1 MNLSAPFI
9 ARPVATILLMAAL
22 LGLGLAAYPLLPVA
36 PLPQVDFPTIQVT
49 TQLPGASPD
58 TVATSVTA
66 PLERQFGQI
75 PGVTQMTSTSILG
88 TSSITVQF
96 DLTRNIDGAALDVQ
110 SAINQAAG
118 QLPSSLPS
126 PPQYRKV
133 NPADAPILVLAV
145 RSDVMPLTEVDEYA
159 ETVLAQ
165 HLGQISGVAQ
175 VGIGGQQKPAIRVQ
189 VDPAKVSSLG
199 LQLEDVRNAIAAL
212 TTDAPQGSIERA
224 TRSFTIYDN
233 SQLLTAQGWNDA
245 IVAYRNGAPVRL
257 RDIGRAVAAAENARV
272 AAFANGRPVILLTI
286 VRVPGANVI
295 DTVDRVL
302 AALPAL
308 RAAIPPAVQI
318 TVLSDRTETIRASV
332 ADVQFTLLLTI
343 LLVVAVIF
351 VFLRNVRATIIPSVT
366 VPVALVATLAV
377 MYALG
382 YSLDNL
388 SLMAL
393 AIAVGFVVDD
403 AIVMLENIERH
414 IEGGMPPM
422 AAALRGSAE
431 VGFTIVTIGVSLIAV
446 FIPLFLM
453 SGLVGRLFR
462 EFAVTVGATIV
473 VSILVSLTLTPMMA
487 SRMLRPHD
495 AVRHGWLYRTS
506 ERGFDA
512 LQAGYR
518 RSLDLALRFR
528 FLTLLVFLAT
538 LVATGV
544 VFVRMPKGF
553 FPQQDTGLILGTIQA
568 PPDISFAQMSRTAH
582 ALEEIARRDPGVAA
596 TGMII
601 GAAAGLPENQGRLF
615 LALKPRDQRGA
626 SAGQIITRL
635 GPQLRRVPDA
645 VLFLQSLQDINVGG
659 RLSSTQFQFTMQDAD
674 AEELNGWAPR
684 ILAALRPL
692 PQLADVAS
700 DQQTGGTTLTVEIDR
715 DAAARYG
722 ITPQAINDTLYDA
735 FGQRQVA
742 QYFTQVNAYHVVM
755 EILPEMQPD
764 PTVLQ
769 QIFIRSPLTGA
780 QVPMASFAHWST
792 APTRSLTINHQSLFP
807 SVTISFNL
815 APGVALGDAV
825 ATIQATMRQLGAPGA
840 LQTSFQGNAQAFQD
854 SLSSVPLLVLA
865 ALVVVY
871 IVLGMLYESFIHP
884 LTILSTLPSAGF
896 GALLTLWA
904 FGFDFSI
911 VAMIGVMLLI
921 GIVKKNGIMLVDFAI
936 HAERNEGKSPE
947 EAIREACLLRF
958 RPILMTTAAAL
969 LGGVPLMLG
978 HGTGSEIRQPLGYA
992 IVGGLA
998 FSQVFTLYTTPV
1010 IFLYLSRL
1018 QGRRHGSAAAPAAPL
1033 AQEGPAGGM

>member
-1 MNLSAPFI
+1 MNISAPFI
-9 ARPVATILLMAAL
+9 ARPVATILLMVAL
-22 LGLGLAAYPLLPVA
+22 FGLGVVAYPLLPVA

-49 TQLPGASPD
+49 TQLPGASPE

-96 DLTRNIDGAALDVQ
+96 NLTRDIDGAALDIQ

-118 QLPSSLPS
+118 QLPATLPS

-145 RSDVMPLTEVDEYA
+145 QSDLLPLSQVDEFA
-159 ETVLAQ
+159 ETILAQ
-165 HLGQISGVAQ
+165 HLGQLPGVGQ
-175 VGIGGQQKPAIRVQ
+175 VSVGGQQKPAVRIQ
-189 VDPAKVSSLG
+189 VDPAKLASLG
-199 LQLEDVRNAIAAL
+199 LQMDDVRTAILAL

-233 SQLLTAQGWNDA
+233 SQLMNAAAWNEA
-245 IVAYRNGAPVRL
+245 IVAYRNGAPVRV
-257 RDIGRAVAAAENARV
+257 RDIGQAVDAAENARL
-272 AAFANGRPVILLTI
+272 AAYSNGKPAI
-286 VRVPGANVI
+286 VLAITRVPGANVI
-295 DTVDRVL
+295 ATVDGVM

-308 RAAIPPAVQI
+308 RAAIPPTVHI
-318 TVLSDRTETIRASV
+318 TVLSDRTQTIRASV
-332 ADVQFTLLLTI
+332 SDVQFTLMLTI
-343 LLVVAVIF
+343 VLVVAVIF
-351 VFLRNVRATIIPSVT
+351 VFLRSVRATIIPAVT
-366 VPVALVATLAV
+366 VPVALVATFGV

-414 IEGGMPPM
+414 TEGGMAPM
-422 AAALRGSAE
+422 EAALRGSAE
-431 VGFTIVTIGVSLIAV
+431 IGFTIVSISVSLIAV

-473 VSILVSLTLTPMMA
+473 VSVIVSLTLTPMMA
-487 SRMLRPHD
+487 GRMLRPHGE
-495 AVRHGWLYRTS
+495 VRHGSLYRAS
-506 ERGFDA
+506 EWAFGA
-512 LQAGYR
+512 LQSGYA
-518 RSLDLALRFR
+518 RSLDVALRHR

-538 LVATGV
+538 LAATGYI
-544 VFVRMPKGF
+544 FVRIPKGF
-553 FPQQDTGLILGTIQA
+553 FPQQDTGLILGTLQA
-568 PPDISFAQMSRTAH
+568 SPDISFRQMSQSAR
-582 ALEEIARRDPGVAA
+582 ALEAIVRRDPDVAT
-596 TGMII
+596 TGMSI
-601 GAAAGLPENQGRLF
+601 GASAGLPENQGRLF
-615 LALKPRDQRGA
+615 IALKPRTERSA

-635 GPQLRRVPDA
+635 SPELGRVPDA
-645 VLFLQSLQDINVGG
+645 ELFLQSVQDINVGG
-659 RLSSTQFQFTMQDAD
+659 RLSSTQYQFTLQDAN
-674 AEELNGWAPR
+674 AAELNTWAPR
-684 ILAALRPL
+684 VLAALRQI
-692 PQLADVAS
+692 PQLLDLAT
-700 DQQTGGTTLTVEIDR
+700 DQQSGGTTLTVEIDR
-715 DAAARYG
+715 DAAGRYG
-722 ITPQAINDTLYDA
+722 ISPQAINDTLYDA
-735 FGQRQVA
+735 FGQRQA
-742 QYFTQVNAYHVVM
+742 TQYFTEVNAYHVVL
-755 EILPEMQPD
+755 EILPEMQAD

-769 QIFIRSPLTGA
+769 QIFIRSPLTGQ

-792 APTRSLTINHQSLFP
+792 APTRPLAINHQSMFP
-807 SVTISFNL
+807 SATISFNL

-825 ATIQATMRQLGAPGA
+825 AAIQQKLQALGVPGG
-840 LQTSFQGNAQAFQD
+840 LQTSFQGNAQAFQA
-854 SLSSVPLLVLA
+854 SLASVPLLVVA

-871 IVLGMLYESFIHP
+871 LVLGMLYESFIHP

-904 FGFDFSI
+904 FGYDFSI
-911 VAMIGVMLLI
+911 VGMIGVILLI

-936 HAERNEGKSPE
+936 HAERNEGKSPG
-947 EAIREACLLRF
+947 EAIREACVLRF

-978 HGTGSEIRQPLGYA
+978 SGTGSEIRQPLGYA
-992 IVGGLA
+992 MVGGLA

-1018 QGRRHGSAAAPAAPL
+1018 QDWAAKRRRPPAAKTVPEEP
-1033 AQEGPAGGM
+1033 QPS

>member
-1 MNLSAPFI
+1 MNISAPFI
-9 ARPVATILLMAAL
+9 ARPVATILLMVAL
-22 LGLGLAAYPLLPVA
+22 FGLGVVAYPLLPVA

-49 TQLPGASPD
+49 TQLPGASPE

-96 DLTRNIDGAALDVQ
+96 DLTRNIDGAALDIQ

-118 QLPSSLPS
+118 QLPTTLPS

-145 RSDVMPLTEVDEYA
+145 QSDLLPLTQVDEYA
-159 ETVLAQ
+159 ETILAQ
-165 HLGQISGVAQ
+165 HLGQLPGVGQ
-175 VGIGGQQKPAIRVQ
+175 VSVGGQQKPSVRIQ
-189 VDPAKVSSLG
+189 VDPAKLASLG
-199 LQLEDVRNAIAAL
+199 LQMDDVRTAILAL

-233 SQLLTAQGWNDA
+233 SQLMNASAWNEA
-245 IVAYRNGAPVRL
+245 IVAYRNGAPVRV
-257 RDIGRAVAAAENARV
+257 RDIGQAVDAAENARL
-272 AAFANGRPVILLTI
+272 AAYSNGKPAI
-286 VRVPGANVI
+286 VLAITRVPGANVI
-295 DTVDRVL
+295 ATVDGVM

-308 RAAIPPAVQI
+308 QAAIPPTVHI
-318 TVLSDRTETIRASV
+318 TVLSDRTQTIRASV
-332 ADVQFTLLLTI
+332 SDVQFTLMLTI
-343 LLVVAVIF
+343 VLVVAVIF
-351 VFLRNVRATIIPSVT
+351 VFLRSVRATIIPAVT
-366 VPVALVATLAV
+366 VPVALVATFGV

-414 IEGGMPPM
+414 TEGGMAPM
-422 AAALRGSAE
+422 EAALRGSAE
-431 VGFTIVTIGVSLIAV
+431 IGFTIVSISVSLIAV

-473 VSILVSLTLTPMMA
+473 VSVIVSLTLTPMMA
-487 SRMLRPHD
+487 GRMLRPHGE
-495 AVRHGWLYRTS
+495 VRHGSLYRAS
-506 ERGFDA
+506 ERAFGA
-512 LQAGYR
+512 LQSGYA
-518 RSLDLALRFR
+518 RSLDVALRHR

-538 LVATGV
+538 LAATGYI
-544 VFVRMPKGF
+544 FVRIPKGF
-553 FPQQDTGLILGTIQA
+553 FPQQDTGLILGTLQA
-568 PPDISFAQMSRTAH
+568 SPDISFRQMSQSAR
-582 ALEEIARRDPGVAA
+582 ALEAIVRRDPDVAT
-596 TGMII
+596 TGMSI
-601 GAAAGLPENQGRLF
+601 GASAGLPENQGRLF
-615 LALKPRDQRGA
+615 IALKPRTERSA

-635 GPQLRRVPDA
+635 SPELGRVPDA
-645 VLFLQSLQDINVGG
+645 ELFLQSVQDINVGG
-659 RLSSTQFQFTMQDAD
+659 RLSSTQYQFTLQDAD
-674 AEELNGWAPR
+674 AAELNTWAPR
-684 ILAALRPL
+684 VLAALRQV
-692 PQLADVAS
+692 PQLLDLAT
-700 DQQTGGTTLTVEIDR
+700 DQQSGGTTLTVEIDR
-715 DAAARYG
+715 DAAGRYG
-722 ITPQAINDTLYDA
+722 ISPQAINDTLYDA
-735 FGQRQVA
+735 FGQRQA
-742 QYFTQVNAYHVVM
+742 TQYFTEVNAYHVVL
-755 EILPEMQPD
+755 EILPEMQAD

-769 QIFIRSPLTGA
+769 QIFIRSPLTGQ

-792 APTRSLTINHQSLFP
+792 APTRPLAINHQSMFP
-807 SVTISFNL
+807 SATISFNL

-825 ATIQATMRQLGAPGA
+825 AAIQQKLQALGIPGG
-840 LQTSFQGNAQAFQD
+840 LQTSFQGNAQAFQA
-854 SLSSVPLLVLA
+854 SLASVPLLVVA

-871 IVLGMLYESFIHP
+871 LVLGMLYESFIHP

-896 GALLTLWA
+896 GALLTLWV
-904 FGFDFSI
+904 FGYDFSI
-911 VAMIGVMLLI
+911 VGMIGVILLI

-936 HAERNEGKSPE
+936 HAERNEGKSPD
-947 EAIREACLLRF
+947 EAIREACVLRF

-978 HGTGSEIRQPLGYA
+978 SGTGSEIRQPLGYA
-992 IVGGLA
+992 MVGGLA

-1018 QGRRHGSAAAPAAPL
+1018 QDWAAKRRRPPAARTAPEEP
-1033 AQEGPAGGM
+1033 QPS

>member
-1 MNLSAPFI
+1 MNISEGFI
-9 ARPVATILLMAAL
+9 RRPVATILLMAAF
-22 LGLGLAAYPLLPVA
+22 LGLGVAAYPLLPVA

-75 PGVTQMTSTSILG
+75 PGITQMTSTSILG

-96 DLTRNIDGAALDVQ
+96 DLSRNIDGAALDIQ
-110 SAINQAAG
+110 AAINQAAG
-118 QLPSSLPS
+118 QLPTSLPS
-126 PPQYRKV
+126 PPQFRKV

-145 RSDVMPLTEVDEYA
+145 HSDVMPLTEVDEYA

-165 HLGQISGVAQ
+165 HLGQLPGVAQ
-175 VGIGGQQKPAIRVQ
+175 VGIGGQQKPAIRIQ

-199 LQLEDVRNAIAAL
+199 LQLEDIRSAVATL

-233 SQLLTAQGWNDA
+233 SQLLTAEGWNDA
-245 IVAYRNGAPVRL
+245 ILAYRNGAPVRL
-257 RDIGRAVAAAENARV
+257 RDIGQAVAAAENARV

-295 DTVDRVL
+295 ATVDGVM

-308 RAAIPPAVQI
+308 RASIPPAVQV

-343 LLVVAVIF
+343 ILVVVVIF
-351 VFLRNVRATIIPSVT
+351 VFLRNLRATIIPSVT

-414 IEGGMPPM
+414 IEGGMRPM
-422 AAALRGSAE
+422 EAALRGSAE

-462 EFAVTVGATIV
+462 EFAVTVSATIV
-473 VSILVSLTLTPMMA
+473 VSIVVSLTLTPMMA
-487 SRMLRPHD
+487 SRMLRAQD
-495 AVRHGWLYRTS
+495 AARHGWLYRVS
-506 ERGFDA
+506 ERGFGA
-512 LQAGYR
+512 LQGGYR
-518 RSLDLALRFR
+518 RSLDVALRFR
-528 FLTLLVFLAT
+528 FVTLLVFLAT
-538 LVATGV
+538 VAATGL
-544 VFVRMPKGF
+544 VFARMPKGF

-568 PPDISFAQMSRTAH
+568 PPDISFEQMSRTGH

-615 LALKPRDQRGA
+615 LALKPRDRRTA
-626 SAGQIITRL
+626 SAGQIIHRL

-674 AEELNGWAPR
+674 AEELASWAPR
-684 ILAALRPL
+684 VLAALRPL

-700 DQQTGGTTLTVEIDR
+700 DQQTGGTTLTLEIDR
-715 DAAARYG
+715 DAAGRYG
-722 ITPQAINDTLYDA
+722 ISPQAINDTLYDA

-742 QYFTQVNAYHVVM
+742 QYFTQVNAYHVVL
-755 EILPEMQPD
+755 EITPSLQPD

-769 QIFIRSPLTGA
+769 QIFIRSPLTGT
-780 QVPMASFAHWST
+780 QVPMAAFAHWST
-792 APTRSLTINHQSLFP
+792 APTRPLTINHQSLFP

-815 APGVALGDAV
+815 APQVALSDAV
-825 ATIQATMRQLGAPGA
+825 PAIQAAMRRLGAPGG

-871 IVLGMLYESFIHP
+871 IVLGMLYESFVHP

-921 GIVKKNGIMLVDFAI
+921 GIVKKNGIMLVDFAVQ
-936 HAERNEGKSPE
+936 AERNEGKSPE

-1018 QGRRHGSAAAPAAPL
+1018 QRRGRRPEAAP
-1033 AQEGPAGGM
+1033 PAGAVPHEAA

>member
-1 MNLSAPFI
+1 MNISAPFI
-9 ARPVATILLMAAL
+9 ARPVATVLLMVAL
-22 LGLGLAAYPLLPVA
+22 LGLGIAAYPLLPVA

-75 PGVTQMTSTSILG
+75 PGITQMTSTSILG

-96 DLTRNIDGAALDVQ
+96 DLTRNIDGAALDIQ
-110 SAINQAAG
+110 AAINQAAG
-118 QLPSSLPS
+118 QLPSNLPS
-126 PPQYRKV
+126 PPQFRKV
-133 NPADAPILVLAV
+133 NPADAPILVLSV
-145 RSDVMPLTEVDEYA
+145 HSDVMPLTEVDEFA

-165 HLGQISGVAQ
+165 HLGQLSGVAQ
-175 VGIGGQQKPAIRVQ
+175 VGVGGQQKPAIRVQ
-189 VDPAKVSSLG
+189 VDPAKVASLG
-199 LQLEDVRNAIAAL
+199 LQLEDIRTAIATL

-233 SQLLTAQGWNDA
+233 SQLLTADGWNSA
-245 IVAYRNGAPVRL
+245 ILAYRNGAPVRL
-257 RDIGRAVAAAENARV
+257 SDIGQAVAAPENARL
-272 AAFANGRPVILLTI
+272 AAFADGKPVILLTI
-286 VRVPGANVI
+286 IRVPGANVI
-295 DTVDRVL
+295 DTVNGVL
-302 AALPAL
+302 AALPSL
-308 RAAIPPAVQI
+308 RAAIPPAVQV
-318 TVLSDRTETIRASV
+318 TVLSDRTETIRASIR
-332 ADVQFTLLLTI
+332 DVQFTLFLTI
-343 LLVVAVIF
+343 VLVVMVIF

-366 VPVALVATLAV
+366 VPVALVATLSV

-414 IEGGMPPM
+414 IEGGMQPM
-422 AAALRGSAE
+422 EAALRGSAE

-462 EFAVTVGATIV
+462 EFAVTVSATIV
-473 VSILVSLTLTPMMA
+473 VSVLVSLTLTPMMA
-487 SRMLRPHD
+487 SRMLRSHE
-495 AVRHGWLYRTS
+495 ATHHGRLYRIS
-506 ERGFDA
+506 ERGFQA
-512 LQAGYR
+512 LQEGYR
-518 RSLDLALRFR
+518 RSLDVALRFR
-528 FLTLLVFLAT
+528 FLTLVVFLAT
-538 LVATGV
+538 VVATGFI
-544 VFVRMPKGF
+544 FVRMPKGF

-568 PPDISFAQMSRTAH
+568 PPDISFEQMARTGH
-582 ALEEIARRDPGVAA
+582 LLEQIARRDPGVAA

-601 GAAAGLPENQGRLF
+601 GASGGLPENQGRLF
-615 LALKPRDQRGA
+615 MALKPRDQRA
-626 SAGQIITRL
+626 DSAGQIISRL
-635 GPQLRRVPDA
+635 GPQLRSVPDA

-659 RLSSTQFQFTMQDAD
+659 RLASTQFQFTMQDAN
-674 AEELNGWAPR
+674 AGELNQWAPR
-684 ILAALRPL
+684 VLAALKPL

-715 DAAARYG
+715 DAAGRYG
-722 ITPQAINDTLYDA
+722 ISPQMINDTLYDA

-742 QYFTQVNAYHVVM
+742 QYFTQVNAYHVVL
-755 EILPEMQPD
+755 EVLPSMQPD

-769 QIFIRSPLTGA
+769 QIFIRSPLTGT
-780 QVPMASFAHWST
+780 QVPMASFAHWTT
-792 APTRSLTINHQSLFP
+792 APTQPLTINHQSLFP
-807 SVTISFNL
+807 SATISFNL
-815 APGVALGDAV
+815 APGVALSDAV
-825 ATIQATMRQLGAPGA
+825 SAIQRTMQQLGVPGS

-854 SLSSVPLLVLA
+854 SLASVPLLVLA

-936 HAERNEGKSPE
+936 HAERDEGKSPE

-998 FSQVFTLYTTPV
+998 FSQIFTLYTTPV

-1018 QGRRHGSAAAPAAPL
+1018 QNRRPRQRFRPADEAAIQSEAI
-1033 AQEGPAGGM
+1033 